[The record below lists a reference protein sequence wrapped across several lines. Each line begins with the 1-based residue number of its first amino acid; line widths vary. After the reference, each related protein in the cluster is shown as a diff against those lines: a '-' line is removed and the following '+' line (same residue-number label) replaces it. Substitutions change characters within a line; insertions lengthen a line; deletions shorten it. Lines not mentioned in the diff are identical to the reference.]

1 MIYTNSHV
9 HSPYSFS
16 AFKSMNEMFDL
27 AKKDAV
33 KVLGINDFY
42 SVGGYGEFR
51 DLAQANKI
59 YAMYNAE
66 FLALEPNFQHSKT
79 RINDPSNCGRM
90 YIVGKGFHPDGFG
103 DMDHRCRNLLK
114 TAIDSQVAH
123 TKKIIERVNE
133 FYNSNLVSYEGIMK
147 NGAKDFVGE
156 RHIAREIKRVYA
168 VDNATEVD
176 IRTKILKRGGPA
188 YVEESE
194 ENFLTVTQC
203 IEVIRSA
210 KGIPCYPVLF
220 DYGSNQ
226 FTEFESDLESMYK
239 FLVKLGIKH
248 LDIIPDRNSIEN
260 LKRLVEFFDKRGF
273 YIMFGTEH
281 NTHEM
286 KRVRVTHKN
295 GTELDQKLIDI
306 AYKGCCSIAAWQAGL
321 SEDDI
326 ECGDSVIKTYI

>member
-16 AFKSMNEMFDL
+16 AFKSMDEMFEL

-51 DLAQANKI
+51 NLAHENKI
-59 YAMYNAE
+59 YPMYNAE
-66 FLALEPNFQHSKT
+66 FLALEPEFQHSKI
-79 RINDPSNCGRM
+79 RINDPSNYGRM
-90 YIVGKGFHPDGFG
+90 YIVGKGFHPIGFG
-103 DMDHRCRNLLK
+103 MMDHKHRTLLK
-114 TAIDSQVAH
+114 SAKDYQVVHA
-123 TKKIIERVNE
+123 KKIIERVNE
-133 FYNSNLVSYEGIMK
+133 FYNSNLISYDSILQ

-168 VDNATEVD
+168 TGDMSEAD
-176 IRTKILKRGGPA
+176 IRTKMLKVGGPA
-188 YVEESE
+188 YVKESE
-194 ENFLTVTQC
+194 ENFLTVTEC
-203 IEVIRSA
+203 IELIRSA

-220 DYGSNQ
+220 DHGSNQ
-226 FTEFESDLESMYK
+226 FTEFEHDLESMYE
-239 FLVKLGIKH
+239 FLVKLGIRH
-248 LDIIPDRNSIEN
+248 LDVIPDRNSIEN
-260 LKRLVEFFDKRGF
+260 LNRLVEFFDKRGF

-286 KRVRVTHKN
+286 KRVRVTHKDK
-295 GTELDQKLIDI
+295 TELDPKLVDI
-306 AYKGCCSIAAWQAGL
+306 VYKGCCSISAWQAGR

-326 ECGDSVIKTYI
+326 EYGDSIIKSYL